1 MNDPIT
7 REEFAEVAVNF
18 YEIVTG
24 KKAEPHPS
32 ERFIDS
38 TNQEVLKALNLGIV
52 YGVGN
57 GKFLP
62 KDFLIRQQ
70 MAAMIT
76 RTITACYAEITPEF
90 IANDVKGVADFKD
103 QSGFLTYGINP
114 AKFMAKY
121 KITVGDGKGNFGP
134 NDTCT
139 REQSVMFLLRSY
151 LNKDL
156 YMVR

>member
-1 MNDPIT
+1 
-7 REEFAEVAVNF
+7 
-18 YEIVTG
+18 
-24 KKAEPHPS
+24 
-32 ERFIDS
+32 
-38 TNQEVLKALNLGIV
+38 
-52 YGVGN
+52 
-57 GKFLP
+57 
-62 KDFLIRQQ
+62 

-76 RTITACYAEITPEF
+76 RTLTACFETVTKEYISQ
-90 IANDVKGVADFKD
+90 DVKGVVDFKD
-103 QSGFLTYGINP
+103 QASFAAYLIES

-156 YMVR
+156 YMVE